1 MISCNIS
8 EKKRKEFLSM
18 FSHSHI
24 EENIKYFSKQ
34 KEWKDK
40 QIKDIPTGLI
50 IKAIEENYANC
61 GTEKDEMELRTKY
74 IFELRIMLNPF
85 FDKTDSRFLRNI
97 LQDYQIYKER
107 RDVEQIKTSGLK
119 LKEAFE
125 KMDSIKGELI
135 RMGYANET
143 SILQEIGI
151 KSDEDLQR
159 ALFYSREELMKLREE
174 VRDF

>member
-1 MISCNIS
+1 
-8 EKKRKEFLSM
+8 M

-107 RDVEQIKTSGLK
+107 RDVEQIERAMANLT
-119 LKEAFE
+119 EAFE
-125 KMDSIKGELI
+125 RLNFLKTELM
-135 RMGYANET
+135 RFGYSDENE
-143 SILQEIGI
+143 ILNAVGI
-151 KSDEDLQR
+151 KTDDDFKR
-159 ALFYSREELMKLREE
+159 ILFYSKEEL
-174 VRDF
+174 D